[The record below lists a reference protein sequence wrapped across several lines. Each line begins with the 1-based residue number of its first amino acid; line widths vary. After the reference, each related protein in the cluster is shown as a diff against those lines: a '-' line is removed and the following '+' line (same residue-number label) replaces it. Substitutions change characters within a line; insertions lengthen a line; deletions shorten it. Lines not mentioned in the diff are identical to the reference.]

1 MKISIGATSFFLLMT
16 SLTVI
21 AQPGHMSKEVRGR
34 IEAQRVAFITQQLRL
49 TPEEAARFWPIYNEY
64 RDALKVMREDFE
76 RPDLEKLT
84 EEEAGVIIEQHLQQE
99 QRKLELKRSLLT
111 RLRTAINAKKVLMLQ
126 KAENEFNR
134 ELLRKVQEHRK
145 P

>member
-1 MKISIGATSFFLLMT
+1 MKISISIT
-16 SLTVI
+16 SLFLFLTSLAVN
-21 AQPGHMSKEVRGR
+21 AQPGYMSKEVRER
-34 IEAQRVAFITQQLRL
+34 IESQRVAFITQQLRL
-49 TPEEAARFWPIYNEY
+49 TPEKTARFWPIYNEY
-64 RDALKVMREDFE
+64 RNALKVMREDFD
-76 RPDLEKLT
+76 RPDLETIT

-111 RLRTAINAKKVLMLQ
+111 RLRTAIPDKKVLMLQ
-126 KAENEFNR
+126 RAENEFNR

>member
-1 MKISIGATSFFLLMT
+1 MKISICITSFFLFLT
-16 SLTVI
+16 SLAVH
-21 AQPGHMSKEVRGR
+21 AQPGNMSKEVRER
-34 IEAQRVAFITQQLRL
+34 IESQRVAFITQQLRL

-64 RDALKVMREDFE
+64 RDALKVMREDLD
-76 RPDLEKLT
+76 RPDLETIT

-99 QRKLELKRSLLT
+99 QRKLELKRTLLT
-111 RLRTAINAKKVLMLQ
+111 RLRTAIPARKVLKLQ
-126 KAENEFNR
+126 RAENEFNR